1 VGVTAVVRDI
11 TERTAYEAQL
21 HHHVLHDTVTGLPNR
36 TLFHDR
42 LQQTVAL
49 SRRTGTP
56 CAVLVLDLDEFQLV
70 NNAYGHAIGDELLRE
85 IGTRFAQSLRDSDSL
100 ARLESDEYA
109 VLLPE
114 TDLVGAVHAAT
125 KLTYLLEQP
134 IVLGEHRVHV
144 GVTIGISLYPDHGET
159 AELLL
164 RHADVAM
171 SAAQEANS
179 GYALY
184 AADQDPSSPMHLT
197 LSNELRHAIQSDQLV
212 LYYQPKVRLSMS
224 NVDGMEALVRWNHP
238 EHGIIPPIQFIPF
251 AEHSGLIRPLTLWVI
266 ENALAQ
272 WRRWKDT
279 GFDLTIS
286 VNLSARS
293 LHDLELPTRIEQ
305 LLEQHRVPASK
316 LTVELTETV
325 IMANPERAMEM
336 LTRLTT
342 IGINVSIDDFG
353 TGYSSLAYLQH
364 LQVNELKIDKSFI
377 MDLDTNRDNGFIVR
391 SVIDLGHNLGLE
403 VTAEGVES
411 QASLDTLAVLTCDW
425 AQGYHLSRPLGAEEI
440 TRWLRARQTTQHSES
455 HAPSAHIAVVE
466 DEQSILYVLQS
477 FLSIEGYSVT
487 SFRDPRLLDSL
498 SPPSLPDLFLIDL
511 MLPGLSGIELAQKLQ
526 EGQFAGVPIIGISAS
541 NLMLKTAAE
550 TDLFH
555 ALIAKPFEITDVLSA
570 IARAVPKRAH

>member
-1 VGVTAVVRDI
+1 
-11 TERTAYEAQL
+11 
-21 HHHVLHDTVTGLPNR
+21 
-36 TLFHDR
+36 
-42 LQQTVAL
+42 
-49 SRRTGTP
+49 
-56 CAVLVLDLDEFQLV
+56 
-70 NNAYGHAIGDELLRE
+70 
-85 IGTRFAQSLRDSDSL
+85 
-100 ARLESDEYA
+100 
-109 VLLPE
+109 
-114 TDLVGAVHAAT
+114 
-125 KLTYLLEQP
+125 
-134 IVLGEHRVHV
+134 
-144 GVTIGISLYPDHGET
+144 
-159 AELLL
+159 
-164 RHADVAM
+164 
-171 SAAQEANS
+171 
-179 GYALY
+179 
-184 AADQDPSSPMHLT
+184 
-197 LSNELRHAIQSDQLV
+197 
-212 LYYQPKVRLSMS
+212 
-224 NVDGMEALVRWNHP
+224 
-238 EHGIIPPIQFIPF
+238 
-251 AEHSGLIRPLTLWVI
+251 
-266 ENALAQ
+266 
-272 WRRWKDT
+272 
-279 GFDLTIS
+279 
-286 VNLSARS
+286 
-293 LHDLELPTRIEQ
+293 
-305 LLEQHRVPASK
+305 
-316 LTVELTETV
+316 
-325 IMANPERAMEM
+325 
-336 LTRLTT
+336 
-342 IGINVSIDDFG
+342 
-353 TGYSSLAYLQH
+353 
-364 LQVNELKIDKSFI
+364 